1 MGLCRGDTIW
11 VVQGH
16 EDVAIAKI
24 LVPAT
29 GTPRDDVAI
38 AAAVQAAKLFNSHVL
53 VQFVHPDPAE
63 AIPLVGVPLSGEA
76 MQAIIDGQT
85 KFAQAAASRARE
97 SMTAVC
103 QREGVEIIKAPECRP
118 AATCSFR
125 QIWGNADRLICDAA
139 KLSDL
144 VVFGPVRWRD
154 SPEINEAFLDVLRS
168 VRRPVLVANHA
179 PSGRLRKIAIGWDG
193 SAFAAHAIC
202 NAIPFLQHVE
212 QILVIVVHRRGAA
225 SVPTQELTDYLARNG
240 LSFVLRV
247 VDAGDTAPA
256 EALMAEAMTAG
267 ADMLIAG
274 GYGHDHLWETFF
286 GGVTE
291 KLLARAE
298 IPVLFAH

>member
-1 MGLCRGDTIW
+1 VT
-11 VVQGH
+11 
-16 EDVAIAKI
+16 IAKI

-38 AAAVQAAKLFNSHVL
+38 ATALQAAKLFNAHVQ

-63 AIPLVGVPLSGEA
+63 AVPLVGVPLAGEA

-85 KFAQAAASRARE
+85 EFAQAAATRARE
-97 SMTAVC
+97 STSAVC
-103 QREGVEIIKAPECRP
+103 RREDIDILKSPECRDN
-118 AATCSFR
+118 ATCSFR
-125 QIWGNADRLICDAA
+125 QLWGNADRTICDAA

-154 SPEINEAFLDVLRS
+154 SPEINEAFLDVLRT

-179 PSGRLRKIAIGWDG
+179 PRGPFRKIAIGWDG

-202 NAIPFLQHVE
+202 SAMPFLQHVE
-212 QILVIVVHRRGAA
+212 RTIVIVVHRRGAEP
-225 SVPTQELTDYLARNG
+225 VPTQEVVDYLSRHG
-240 LSFVLRV
+240 VSHELRV
-247 VDAGDTAPA
+247 VDAADKPPA
-256 EALMAEAMTAG
+256 EALMAEARVAG
-267 ADMLIAG
+267 ADMLVAG

-291 KLLARAE
+291 KLLAQSD

>member
-1 MGLCRGDTIW
+1 M
-11 VVQGH
+11 
-16 EDVAIAKI
+16 AIAKI

-38 AAAVQAAKLFNSHVL
+38 AAALQVAKLFNAHVQ

-63 AIPLVGVPLSGEA
+63 AVPLVGVPLSGEA

-85 KFAQAAASRARE
+85 KFAQAAAGRAHE

-103 QREGVEIIKAPECRP
+103 RHEGIAVLKSPECH
-118 AATCSFR
+118 ANATCSFR
-125 QIWGNADRLICDAA
+125 QLWGNADRTICDAA

-154 SPEINEAFLDVLRS
+154 SPEINEAFLDVLRT

-179 PSGRLRKIAIGWDG
+179 PHGPFRKIAIGWDG

-202 NAIPFLQHVE
+202 SAMPFLQHVE
-212 QILVIVVHRRGAA
+212 RIVVIVVHRRG
-225 SVPTQELTDYLARNG
+225 SEPVPTQEVVDYLSRHG
-240 LSFVLRV
+240 VSHELRI
-247 VDAGDTAPA
+247 VDAAGKPPA
-256 EALMAEAMTAG
+256 EALMAEARVAG
-267 ADMLIAG
+267 ADLLVAG

-291 KLLARAE
+291 KLLAQSD

>member
-1 MGLCRGDTIW
+1 VT
-11 VVQGH
+11 
-16 EDVAIAKI
+16 IAKI
-24 LVPAT
+24 LVAAS
-29 GTPRDDVAI
+29 GTPRDEIAI
-38 AAAVQAAKLFNSHVL
+38 AAALQAAKLFNAHVL
-53 VQFVHPDPAE
+53 VQFAHPDPAE

-85 KFAQAAASRARE
+85 KFAQAAAARVRDT
-97 SMTAVC
+97 MTSAC
-103 QREGVEIIKAPECRP
+103 RREGIDILKSPEYRSS
-118 AATCSFR
+118 ASCSFR
-125 QIWGNADRLICDAA
+125 QLWGDAERTICDAA

-179 PSGRLRKIAIGWDG
+179 PSARFRKIAIGWDG

-202 NAIPFLQHVE
+202 SAMPFLQQVE
-212 QILVIVVHRRGAA
+212 QIVVVVVRRRGAEP
-225 SVPTQELTDYLARNG
+225 VPSQEVTDYLSRNG
-240 LSFVLRV
+240 LSYVVRV
-247 VDAGDTAPA
+247 IEAADNSPA
-256 EALMAEAMTAG
+256 EALMAEAKAAG
-267 ADMLIAG
+267 ADMLVAG

>member
-1 MGLCRGDTIW
+1 MT
-11 VVQGH
+11 
-16 EDVAIAKI
+16 IAKI
-24 LVPAT
+24 LVAAS
-29 GTPRDDVAI
+29 GTPRDEIAI
-38 AAAVQAAKLFNSHVL
+38 AAALQAAKLFHAHVL
-53 VQFVHPDPAE
+53 VQFAHPDPAE

-85 KFAQAAASRARE
+85 KFAQAAAARVRDT
-97 SMTAVC
+97 MTNAC
-103 QREGVEIIKAPECRP
+103 RREGIDVLKSPEYRS
-118 AATCSFR
+118 AASCSFR
-125 QIWGNADRLICDAA
+125 QLWGDAERAICDAA

-179 PSGRLRKIAIGWDG
+179 PSGRFRKIAIGWDG
-193 SAFAAHAIC
+193 SAFAARAIC
-202 NAIPFLQHVE
+202 SAIPFLQQVE
-212 QILVIVVHRRGAA
+212 QIVVIVVHRRGAEPI
-225 SVPTQELTDYLARNG
+225 PTQEVTDYLSRNG
-240 LSFVLRV
+240 LSYVVRV
-247 VDAGDTAPA
+247 IEADDNSPA
-256 EALMAEAMTAG
+256 EALMAEAKAAG
-267 ADMLIAG
+267 ADMLVAG

>member
-1 MGLCRGDTIW
+1 MAETARRPLGTYAM
-11 VVQGH
+11 
-16 EDVAIAKI
+16 AIAKI

-38 AAAVQAAKLFNSHVL
+38 AAAVQAAKLFNAHIV

-85 KFAQAAASRARE
+85 QFAQAAARRAHDAME
-97 SMTAVC
+97 AVC
-103 QREGVEIIKAPECRP
+103 RREGVEMLKSPEPRS
-118 AATCSFR
+118 AAACSFR
-125 QIWGNADRLICDAA
+125 QLWGNADRTICEAA

-144 VVFGPVRWRD
+144 VVFGPVRWRE
-154 SPEINEAFLDVLRS
+154 SPEINEAFLDVLRT
-168 VRRPVLVANHA
+168 VRRPVLVANRA
-179 PSGRLRKIAIGWDG
+179 PAGPFRKIAIGWDG

-202 NAIPFLQHVE
+202 SAVPFLQSVE
-212 QILVIVVHRRGAA
+212 QTVVIVVHRRGAEPVA
-225 SVPTQELTDYLARNG
+225 TRELTDYLSRNG
-240 LSFVLRV
+240 VSHTVRV
-247 VDAGDTAPA
+247 VDAAETAPA
-256 EALMAEAMTAG
+256 EALMAEAKAAG
-267 ADMLIAG
+267 ADLLVAG

-291 KLLARAE
+291 KLLAHAE